1 MSLIRDQN
9 DLISELRN
17 KLELYRSVGSYTV
30 SALEQATDDLEDQI
44 HNVSDVNAYEKRRDE
59 LYGKLSAIRDDL
71 ENH

>member
-17 KLELYRSVGSYTV
+17 KLELYRSVGCYTLN
-30 SALEQATDDLEDQI
+30 ALELATDKMEDDL
-44 HNVSDVNAYEKRRDE
+44 HNAMDSELYEKRRDE
-59 LYGKLSAIRDDL
+59 LYGKLSEIRDDL